1 MIKILRKFISYFI
14 ISGLVYYSFLVVE
27 TISLYFSEFGFDL
40 TNGMLF
46 SFSQIP
52 AVINFGVFIALIL
65 VTAELI
71 KEKIPFS
78 KFFQFG
84 LIISLIFG
92 GLIFLL
98 SNSVVPKIR
107 MKSFLDRYENARKEP
122 FTSQERIEKATEY
135 KKTNVDMMS
144 IGHINQ
150 YSDSLETKNKS
161 QKKII
166 SDLFKKIPDSII
178 QSDFSKTELNE
189 YGISKNELTTEF
201 NRRDLFQLKNEI
213 RKNTLL
219 KKQFKKSNWTKNT
232 RYLNSFLTLFLV
244 CFAIVIGVNFK
255 NQLIFSLVCI
265 GIVIYSQ
272 TLTLLT
278 TSSDYFINEDNLLGL
293 IFKFTI
299 ILVVFLY
306 LVYRMKTKKNTG
318 ANNVYSS

>member
-1 MIKILRKFISYFI
+1 MTKILRKFISYFI
-14 ISGLVYYSFLVVE
+14 ISSFVYYLFLVVE
-27 TISLYFSEFGFDL
+27 TISLYFNEFGFDL
-40 TNGMLF
+40 TNGILF

-65 VTAELI
+65 VTAELT
-71 KEKIPFS
+71 KEKKS
-78 KFFQFG
+78 VSDFFKFG

-92 GLIFLL
+92 GLIFFL
-98 SNSVVPKIR
+98 SNNVVPKLR

-122 FTSQERIEKATEY
+122 FTSQERFEKATEY

-144 IGHINQ
+144 IGLIDR
-150 YSDSLETKNKS
+150 YSDSLATENKS

-189 YGISKNELTTEF
+189 YGISKNQLTTEF
-201 NRRDLFQLKNEI
+201 NRRDLFQLKSEI
-213 RKNTLL
+213 RKNTLFT
-219 KKQFKKSNWTKNT
+219 KQLRKSNWSKST
-232 RYLNSFLTLFLV
+232 RYINSFLTLILV
-244 CFAIVIGVNFK
+244 CFAIVIGTNFK

-278 TSSDYFINEDNLLGL
+278 TSSDYFINGDNILGL
-293 IFKFTI
+293 IFKITI
-299 ILVVFLY
+299 ILIVFLY
-306 LVYRMKTKKNTG
+306 LVYRMNTKKNTG
-318 ANNVYSS
+318 ANTVYN